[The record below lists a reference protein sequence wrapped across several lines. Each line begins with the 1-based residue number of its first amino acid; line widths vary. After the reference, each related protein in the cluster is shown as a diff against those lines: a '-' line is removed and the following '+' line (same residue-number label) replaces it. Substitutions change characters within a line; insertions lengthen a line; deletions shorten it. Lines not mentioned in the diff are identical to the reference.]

1 MNWEP
6 TATSTNRGNW
16 PSFSRRCRASWNS
29 GTAVPACRPKTC
41 PKRRTMTEQATR
53 VLLIEDNPGDADLVR
68 LRLVESQPDVK
79 VDCVGR
85 LSDAL
90 LSLDREIP
98 SLVLLDLNLPD
109 SRGSETVRRVREKVP
124 NVPVVVLSGQ
134 DDESLALKA
143 VHQGVQDYLL
153 KGDLSSKRLEHAMR

>member
-1 MNWEP
+1 MN
-6 TATSTNRGNW
+6 
-16 PSFSRRCRASWNS
+16 
-29 GTAVPACRPKTC
+29 
-41 PKRRTMTEQATR
+41 EQGTR

-79 VDCVGR
+79 VDCVAR
-85 LSDAL
+85 LADAL
-90 LSLDREIP
+90 VSLDREAP
-98 SLVLLDLNLPD
+98 TLVLLDLNLPD

-143 VHQGVQDYLL
+143 RCIQGVQDYLL
-153 KGDLSSKRLEHAMR
+153 KGDLSSKRLEHAMRYAVERQSLLRSIEMARKQQTEVQESIPLASFRMH

>member
-1 MNWEP
+1 MGLSAGRLKIQP
-6 TATSTNRGNW
+6 
-16 PSFSRRCRASWNS
+16 
-29 GTAVPACRPKTC
+29 
-41 PKRRTMTEQATR
+41 RRTMNEQGTR

-79 VDCVGR
+79 VDCVAR
-85 LSDAL
+85 LADAL
-90 LSLDREIP
+90 VSLDREAP
-98 SLVLLDLNLPD
+98 TLVLLDLNLPD

-143 VHQGVQDYLL
+143 VHQGVQDYLG
-153 KGDLSSKRLEHAMR
+153 KGYPSSRRVEHARRYGVEGKSLWGSMERARKNQRDFKNK